1 MRSSA
6 RFLAALLSVG
16 LLVCLL
22 SSAIYLLGTDAP
34 LMQSLMLRTAPPDAA
49 LLPEAEYPTAVRAIT
64 DYLTGAA
71 DEFQFTFTQGC
82 TEYLGF
88 NAREQ
93 AHMADCRTLFTLCRW
108 LAAGSFV
115 LCAVLLGLLIHHRR
129 KADFALLAKLLR
141 WETAVLTLLGVIAAF
156 GFTDAFV
163 LFHHL
168 MFRNDLWLLNPQ
180 TDLLIRL
187 MPTAFFERYAL
198 LIAGCFLGGT
208 ALAEGL
214 FLWAAHRLEK

>member
-1 MRSSA
+1 MRTSH

-22 SSAIYLLGTDAP
+22 SSAIYLLGTNAP

-49 LLPEAEYPTAVRAIT
+49 SLPEAEYPTAVRAIT

-71 DEFQFTFTQGC
+71 DAFQFTFVLDG
-82 TEYLGF
+82 TEYWGF

-93 AHMADCRTLFTLCRW
+93 AHMTDCRTLFTLCRW
-108 LAAGSFV
+108 LAVGSFV
-115 LCAVLLGLLIHHRR
+115 FCAVLLAVLMHHRQ
-129 KADFALLAKLLR
+129 KADFSLLAKLIR
-141 WETAVLTLLGVIAAF
+141 CETAVLVILGIIAAF

-163 LFHHL
+163 LFHRL

-198 LIAGCFLGGT
+198 LIAGCFLGGA

-214 FLWAAHRLEK
+214 ALWAAHRLEK